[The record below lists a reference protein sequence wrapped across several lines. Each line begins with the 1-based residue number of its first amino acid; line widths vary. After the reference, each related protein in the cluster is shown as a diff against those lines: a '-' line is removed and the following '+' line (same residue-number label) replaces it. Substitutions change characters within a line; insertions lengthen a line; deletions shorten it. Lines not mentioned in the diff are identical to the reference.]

1 MSEPIDDA
9 NNGIHDGLALIV
21 PASPGVPHSPA
32 FPSPALTASPLFTP
46 QKSCLYPPTP
56 ELGLLCGVP
65 ELQPLETTFN
75 WANPHSN
82 ATNDYSY
89 SEYKPMF
96 CADEPLCIDIGAEV
110 PLQENWPQPI
120 LTQGGYF
127 VHNTFIDS
135 IRPPLTPSTAAQ
147 KRSRSLPRDLG
158 SENNSAGFNEIKP
171 RYVECAVPS
180 SPALT
185 ASPWTPHARNPANAP
200 LLEMSRPVLRLS
212 DFV

>member
-1 MSEPIDDA
+1 MPI
-9 NNGIHDGLALIV
+9 
-21 PASPGVPHSPA
+21 
-32 FPSPALTASPLFTP
+32 
-46 QKSCLYPPTP
+46 
-56 ELGLLCGVP
+56 
-65 ELQPLETTFN
+65 
-75 WANPHSN
+75 
-82 ATNDYSY
+82 
-89 SEYKPMF
+89 F
-96 CADEPLCIDIGAEV
+96 CAAEPLCLELVAEG
-110 PLQENWPQPI
+110 PSQDDLA
-120 LTQGGYF
+120 QGGYV

-135 IRPPLTPSTAAQ
+135 IRPPLTPSTAVQ

-171 RYVECAVPS
+171 RCVECAVPS